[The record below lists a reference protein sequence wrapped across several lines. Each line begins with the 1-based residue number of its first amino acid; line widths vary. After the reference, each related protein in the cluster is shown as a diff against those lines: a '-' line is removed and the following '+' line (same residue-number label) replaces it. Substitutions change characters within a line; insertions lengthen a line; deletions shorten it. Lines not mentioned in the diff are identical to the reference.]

1 MGKYGL
7 NKYEE
12 EKKKEKWMINKK
24 EINEKRD

>member
-7 NKYEE
+7 NNYEE